1 MPIYEFECE
10 CEQHFDVQLA
20 VADRNIPQRCPACE
34 SEKTKRLIVDVGF
47 ILRGDDWPGKSIR
60 INGQMAKKNSKLQIK
75 SDEKKKDEPLAT
87 LVPNVG
93 GEQTD
98 SWEDAQK
105 LASDKGKDASS
116 YDPLV
121 RREHSGEI

>member
-10 CEQHFDVQLA
+10 CEQHFDVQLSIA
-20 VADRNIPQRCPACE
+20 ERDTPQTCPSCD
-34 SEKTKRLIVDVGF
+34 SENAKRIISDVNF
-47 ILRGDDWPGKSIR
+47 VLRGDDWPGKSIR
-60 INGQMAKKNSKLQIK
+60 INNQMAKKNSKLQIK

-87 LVPNVG
+87 LTPNVD
-93 GEQTD
+93 GERTG